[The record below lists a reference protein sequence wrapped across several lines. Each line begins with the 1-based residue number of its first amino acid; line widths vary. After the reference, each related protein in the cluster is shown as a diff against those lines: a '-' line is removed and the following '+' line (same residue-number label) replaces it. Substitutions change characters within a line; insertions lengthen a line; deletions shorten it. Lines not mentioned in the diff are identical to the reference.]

1 MTVNLRRAF
10 AASKPALARAALLS
24 LYFSGTPLFASRAM
38 KGMGTILML
47 HRVREPDDT
56 DFAPNRILE
65 ITPAFL
71 EAVLHH
77 VHERGMV
84 CVTLDEAV
92 KRIATGDT
100 SERFVTFTLD
110 DGYKDNF
117 TVAAPIFNRYRIP
130 FTVYLATDLPDGT
143 AELWWVVLERVIA
156 SANEMR
162 VRFPSG
168 DETFVTRSSSD
179 KNAAWNAI
187 YWQLRGLG
195 ETALRAEVQ
204 RLASEHGVNI
214 QSVTRELAMSWSDLR
229 NLATQPYA
237 SIEAHTASHVA
248 LAHMSAEDARA
259 DIARGLARHKLELGR
274 TPQHFSYPYGDPTSA
289 GERDFELI
297 SEFGFRSATTTR
309 KGLIYP
315 AHADGLM
322 RLPRLSLNG
331 NFQSLRILD
340 VLMSGIPFAMAK
352 AAGTQGI
359 D

>member
-1 MTVNLRRAF
+1 MTVNLRRAL
-10 AASKPALARAALLS
+10 AASKPALARTALLS
-24 LYFSGTPLFASRAM
+24 LYASGVPLFAPRSL
-38 KGMGTILML
+38 KGMGTIFML

-71 EAVLHH
+71 EAVLYH

-92 KRIATGDT
+92 RRIAEGDT
-100 SERFVTFTLD
+100 SKRFVTFTLD
-110 DGYKDNF
+110 DGYKDNL

-156 SANEMR
+156 GANEMR
-162 VRFPSG
+162 VHFPTG
-168 DETFVTRSSSD
+168 DETFVTRTSSD
-179 KNAAWNAI
+179 KNATWNDI
-187 YWQLRGLG
+187 YWRLRALG
-195 ETALRAEVQ
+195 ETALRAEVR
-204 RLASEHGVNI
+204 RLAGEHGI
-214 QSVTRELAMSWSDLR
+214 DMRGVTRELAMNWGQVRDLV
-229 NLATQPYA
+229 TQPYA
-237 SIEAHTASHVA
+237 SVEAHTASHVA
-248 LAHMSAEDARA
+248 LAHMSVEDARA
-259 DIARGLARHKLELGR
+259 DIARGLARHKTELGR
-274 TPQHFSYPYGDPTSA
+274 APKHFSYPYGDPTSA
-289 GERDFELI
+289 GERDFDI
-297 SEFGFRSATTTR
+297 VSEFGFRSATTTR

-315 AHADGLM
+315 THADGLM

-340 VLMSGIPFAMAK
+340 VLMSGVPFAMAK
-352 AAGTQGI
+352 ALGAQGI

>member
-1 MTVNLRRAF
+1 MTINLRHAL

-24 LYFSGTPLFASRAM
+24 LYASCAPLFAPRSLR
-38 KGMGTILML
+38 GMGTIFML

-65 ITPAFL
+65 ITPRFL
-71 EAVLHH
+71 EDVFYR

-92 KRIATGDT
+92 RRIAEGDT

-117 TVAAPIFNRYRIP
+117 TVAAPIFERYRIP

-156 SANEMR
+156 NANEMR
-162 VRFPSG
+162 VRFPTG
-168 DETFVTRSSSD
+168 NETFITRTSSN
-179 KNAAWNAI
+179 KNAAWRAI
-187 YWQLRGLG
+187 YWRLRALG
-195 ETALRAEVQ
+195 ETALRAEVR
-204 RLASEHGVNI
+204 RLAFEHGI
-214 QSVTRELAMSWSDLR
+214 DMGGVTRELAMSWQQVRD
-229 NLATQPYA
+229 LATQRYA
-237 SIEAHTASHVA
+237 SVEAHTASHVA
-248 LAHMSAEDARA
+248 LAQMSVEDARA
-259 DIARGLARHKLELGR
+259 DIARGLARHKTELGR
-274 TPQHFSYPYGDPTSA
+274 IPQHFSYPYGDPTSA
-289 GERDFELI
+289 GERDFELV

-309 KGLIYP
+309 KGLIHP

-331 NFQSLRILD
+331 DFQSLRILD
-340 VLMSGIPFAMAK
+340 VLMSGLPFAMAK
-352 AAGTQGI
+352 AAGSQGI